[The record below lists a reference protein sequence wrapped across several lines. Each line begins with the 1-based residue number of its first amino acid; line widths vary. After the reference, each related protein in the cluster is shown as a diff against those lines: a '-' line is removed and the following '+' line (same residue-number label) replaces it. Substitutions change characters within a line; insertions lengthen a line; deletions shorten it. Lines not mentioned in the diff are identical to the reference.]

1 MPNQHTTLPPGCAA
15 VAPVRWSKK
24 SRGMTLVEVVTALA
38 ILAMTLTGIL
48 AIQLQSRRLTE
59 GSVYQNTALT
69 IVQGYL
75 EQMKNM
81 DLNSLVNADS
91 NGNAQLSSTY
101 TIPTMYSDS
110 VNDNIK
116 TSTGTV
122 PSLASLTAGTTPSGI
137 QDNLKSFDMAKDVT
151 IGTTESMT
159 NTDTSAGSTTLRV
172 AWTTLWPN
180 ARDYSNA
187 ISSGYTTAATQTG
200 VTDMHINLWVWITD
214 LSNTTTYA
222 QKTYGITI
230 IYTWQFL
237 DGARTRYA
245 VGTVRSVRSAV
256 PSF

>member
-1 MPNQHTTLPPGCAA
+1 MPNTHPHPQPGRILG
-15 VAPVRWSKK
+15 APVRWSKK
-24 SRGMTLVEVVTALA
+24 SGGMTLVEVVTALA

-59 GSVYQNTALT
+59 GSVYQNTAIT

-81 DLNSLVNADS
+81 DLNSLINADS
-91 NGNAQLSSTY
+91 NGNPQLSSTY
-101 TIPTMYSDS
+101 TIPSMYSDS
-110 VNDNIK
+110 VTDSIK
-116 TSTGTV
+116 TSTGSV
-122 PSLASLTAGTTPSGI
+122 PSLASLTAGTTPTGV

-159 NTDTSAGSTTLRV
+159 NTDTSAGSTTQKV

-187 ISSGYTTAATQTG
+187 ISSGYTTAATLTG
-200 VTDMHINLWVWITD
+200 LTDMHLNLWVWITD
-214 LSNTTTYA
+214 LHNSGYA

-237 DGARTRYA
+237 DGNRTRYS
-245 VGTVRSVRSAV
+245 VGTVRSIRSAV

>member
-1 MPNQHTTLPPGCAA
+1 MPNLHPTLQPGRAS
-15 VAPVRWSKK
+15 APVRWSKQN
-24 SRGMTLVEVVTALA
+24 RGMTLVEVVTALA

-81 DLNSLVNADS
+81 DLNSLINADT

-101 TIPTMYSDS
+101 AIPTMYSDS
-110 VNDNIK
+110 VTDSLK
-116 TSTGTV
+116 TSTGTI
-122 PSLASLTAGTTPSGI
+122 PTISSLVGGTTPSGV
-137 QDNLKSFDMAKDVT
+137 QDNLKSFDMAKDIK
-151 IGTTESMT
+151 IGTTEAMT
-159 NTDTSAGSTTLRV
+159 NTDTSAGATTRQI

-187 ISSGYTTAATQTG
+187 ISSGFSGTSTMTG
-200 VTDMHINLWVWITD
+200 VTDMHVNLWVWITD
-214 LSNTTTYA
+214 LSGTTTYA
-222 QKTYGITI
+222 TKTYGITI
-230 IYTWQFL
+230 IYSWQFL
-237 DGARTRYA
+237 DGNRTRYA